1 MCIRDRPQ
9 IEIEKIQDQVEEA
22 FVEEGFSEEYKAFK
36 NYRQKRAV
44 ARDCFSS
51 RQHRLM
57 KTLENFGIKD
67 SKEVN
72 EKRENANINGDSAM
86 GMMLQYGSTLTKAY
100 TTSYCLDPKVAAAHE
115 NGDIHIH
122 DMDFYPM
129 GTTTCL
135 QIPLDKLFQ
144 GGFNTC
150 LLYTSFP
157 RKTSSSKSR
166 AEKTLTGHVTGGLS
180 AR

>member
-1 MCIRDRPQ
+1 MYKRQ
-9 IEIEKIQDQVEEA
+9 IQDQVEEA
-22 FVEEGFSEEYKAFK
+22 FVEEGFIEEYKAFK

-115 NGDIHIH
+115 NGDIHIQ
-122 DMDFYPM
+122 DVYKRQPCQFVYNYGWITVGRMNM
-129 GTTTCL
+129 R
-135 QIPLDKLFQ
+135 DKIRFDAYKELKT
-144 GGFNTC
+144 FNIDD
-150 LLYTSFP
+150 L
-157 RKTSSSKSR
+157 
-166 AEKTLTGHVTGGLS
+166 
-180 AR
+180 